1 MRCPDQ
7 GDFGG
12 NIVMASTPFV
22 DRASWEDAARL
33 MAIYGT
39 NAGFEAAALA
49 NRSRDI
55 GNVRHFCRWRQIERL
70 IVSLSR
76 QTAEGSR
83 H

>member
-1 MRCPDQ
+1 
-7 GDFGG
+7 
-12 NIVMASTPFV
+12 MAATPFV

-33 MAIYGT
+33 MNIYGSS
-39 NAGFEAAALA
+39 ACFEAAALA
-49 NRSRDI
+49 NHSRDV
-55 GNVRHFCRWRQIERL
+55 GNVKHFCRWRQIERL

>member
-1 MRCPDQ
+1 
-7 GDFGG
+7 
-12 NIVMASTPFV
+12 MAATPFV

-49 NRSRDI
+49 NRSRDV
-55 GNVRHFCRWRQIERL
+55 GNVKHFCRWRQIERL

-76 QTAEGSR
+76 QTVDGSR